1 MKPAEMCPR
10 CLQGQGLPPQ
20 KMAAVL
26 SAFPLFSPSPC
37 FLCTSPF
44 AGSGTCFPISSAPL
58 ISLMFISFRRPIL
71 VEQLRFFNI
80 LLFDEVRVWEV
91 LEDCLEGSVRFM
103 CRTRQKKKKIS
114 FYYIFGAR
122 IVPSLSLAPHGWE
135 ERKSSSC
142 CQYAFPEPGVLFP
155 VSMAHP
161 WTCRC
166 SRIFQELLLSLHKSS
181 RAQEWFSPQGGGA
194 LSPCSAPSLSG
205 CA

>member
-71 VEQLRFFNI
+71 VEQLSFFNI

-91 LEDCLEGSVRFM
+91 LEDCLEGSVRFK
-103 CRTRQKKKKIS
+103 CRTRQKKKKSHFIIS
-114 FYYIFGAR
+114 L
-122 IVPSLSLAPHGWE
+122 V
-135 ERKSSSC
+135 
-142 CQYAFPEPGVLFP
+142 
-155 VSMAHP
+155 
-161 WTCRC
+161 
-166 SRIFQELLLSLHKSS
+166 QEL
-181 RAQEWFSPQGGGA
+181 SP
-194 LSPCSAPSLSG
+194 LSPWLPMAGKREKAPLAASMHFQSLG
-205 CA
+205 CYSL

>member
-71 VEQLRFFNI
+71 VEQLSFFNI

-91 LEDCLEGSVRFM
+91 LEDCLEGSVRFK
-103 CRTRQKKKKIS
+103 CRTRQKKKNLILLYLWCKNC
-114 FYYIFGAR
+114 
-122 IVPSLSLAPHGWE
+122 PLSLLG
-135 ERKSSSC
+135 S
-142 CQYAFPEPGVLFP
+142 
-155 VSMAHP
+155 P
-161 WTCRC
+161 WLGR
-166 SRIFQELLLSLHKSS
+166 EKKLLLLPVCIS
-181 RAQEWFSPQGGGA
+181 RAWGVI
-194 LSPCSAPSLSG
+194 PCKHGTPLDLQMLQDLSG
-205 CA
+205 APIKSP